1 MSVEILKLEDPDVRK
16 QVDELIENAIEKY
29 DIELAKH
36 DDSDVIKAMTYLN
49 NNFDTIAPVIYNAI
63 FKDNKNNLPPILLEN
78 NIENMNKLLQNYD
91 AQIFMNIG
99 AAKIAEQSKSKD
111 KLKAIREKYEND
123 IKTDEIWS
131 KINLT
136 NTTDIL
142 NMIQKPIK
150 VAKETKDTV
159 KETAELFGIDTKKL
173 TNDKKKE
180 LISRTKTI
188 GTVLSLNKGLSLT
201 DRIKIAQPGFAKK
214 LDTKNKKI
222 VEEIKTDLTKKS
234 QEIDDKISAK
244 KIEYESA
251 TTVDDKQKIS
261 KEQNELNRTKTTIT
275 ENIKN
280 ISELDKKATTNI
292 QIIDKDNI
300 MKTINEGG
308 SLITTGSAGASLFKD
323 IKGAIIKDVTQI
335 DISKNIA
342 KTGTDIAENIAKESI
357 KKTTKTVGVNWFTK
371 AIFGSSV
378 ATATPGLLLGLIG
391 IFIIAVVMTVVFAII
406 YIVAGFFAYKKIM
419 SRNPEWK
426 GLSRKY
432 LGIWGFNTGIFYLAK
447 TWILG

>member
-1 MSVEILKLEDPDVRK
+1 MSVEILKLEDPDVKK
-16 QVDELIENAIEKY
+16 QVDELIENAVEKY
-29 DIELAKH
+29 DAELTKY
-36 DDSDVIKAMTYLN
+36 DDTDVIKAMTYLN
-49 NNFDTIAPVIYNAI
+49 DNFNSIAPVIYNAI
-63 FKDNKNNLPPILLEN
+63 FKDNKNNLPPILLEE

-91 AQIFMNIG
+91 TQIFMNIG

-136 NTTDIL
+136 NATDIL
-142 NMIQKPIK
+142 NLIQKPIK

-159 KETAELFGIDTKKL
+159 KETAELFGVDTGEL
-173 TNDKKKE
+173 TDKKKKE

-188 GTVLSLNKGLSLT
+188 GAVLSLNKDLSLT

-214 LDTKNKKI
+214 LDTKNKEI

-244 KIEYESA
+244 NIEYDA
-251 TTVDDKQKIS
+251 AKTTEEKQKIA
-261 KEQNELNRTKTTIT
+261 KERNELNRNKTTIT
-275 ENIKN
+275 DNIKN
-280 ISELDKKATTNI
+280 VSKLDKEATTNI

-308 SLITTGSAGASLFKD
+308 SLITTGSSGVSLFKD
-323 IKGAIIKDVTQI
+323 VKGAIVKDVTKV
-335 DISKNIA
+335 DVTKKLAETGANIA
-342 KTGTDIAENIAKESI
+342 QNVAKEGVG
-357 KKTTKTVGVNWFTK
+357 KAAKTVGVNWFTK
-371 AIFGSSV
+371 AIFGGAVGS
-378 ATATPGLLLGLIG
+378 ATPGLLLGLIG

-406 YIVAGFFAYKKIM
+406 YIVAGYFAYKKIM
-419 SRNPEWK
+419 TRNPEWK